1 MESTSKPGEKAMTRK
16 KSKEPPLYESMT
28 IRVPKEL
35 VPEFKATAAEY
46 KAKKELEKAERL
58 RKEAEAKNV

>member
-1 MESTSKPGEKAMTRK
+1 MTRK